1 MNVVDGTYGVE
12 RARMTGGP
20 VSENTPTILLEQ
32 PIINE
37 NARIHV
43 PCTWLENKTRV
54 SLPN

>member
-20 VSENTPTILLEQ
+20 VSENTPAILLEQ